1 MSNTN
6 NSYKVLFTEDEL
18 KKIEEI
24 KSRYP
29 DSNSALL
36 PVLWMV
42 QEKEGWISE
51 DSMRYV
57 GDLLCIPYE
66 HILGVVTFYTMF
78 NSKPVGKIHLQVC
91 TNVSCMLKGGY
102 ELFKYI
108 SDKFGIK
115 NKEITKDGEFSIE
128 EVECLG
134 SCATAPMMQVNN
146 KEFYENLTKEKIDG
160 LLDELHNTKHKD
172 TESTKIK

>member
-1 MSNTN
+1 MS
-6 NSYKVLFTEDEL
+6 LFNEEEL

-29 DSNSALL
+29 NPQAALL

-57 GDLLCIPYE
+57 GDLLNVTYE
-66 HILGVVTFYTMF
+66 HVLGVITFYTMF
-78 NSKPVGKIHLQVC
+78 NKKPRGKYHLQIC
-91 TNVSCMLKGGY
+91 TNVSCMLRGGY
-102 ELFKYI
+102 DLFKMA
-108 SDKFGIK
+108 SEKLGIK
-115 NKEITKDGEFSIE
+115 NNETTSDNMFTIE

-134 SCATAPMMQVNN
+134 SCGTAPMIQVNN
-146 KEFYENLTKEKIDG
+146 KEYYENLSVESFEKLID
-160 LLDELHNTKHKD
+160 EFKKSH
-172 TESTKIK
+172 